1 MTLNS
6 FQSNLKWCIGTFAK
20 VFNDNFDIFLFQE
33 KEIKS
38 DEEGAFESDDEE
50 EQKAEKGELDDDVRF

>member
-1 MTLNS
+1 MMYRDFCKG
-6 FQSNLKWCIGTFAK
+6 FQWQFWY
-20 VFNDNFDIFLFQE
+20 FLFQE